1 MDFAKELKDQIDI
14 ARVVSDYVR
23 LRRFGN
29 RYSGLCPFHNE
40 KTPSFS
46 VYAEHRFFKCFGCD
60 AKGDVF
66 EFVMKIEGVTFW
78 EALKKLA
85 EQSGIPLPKQSAA
98 GDEKTK
104 LRAVIYEM
112 HEIAA
117 DHFKAN
123 LTGPDGSNV
132 RGYLKGRGVTQQAA
146 MNFRVGLADGSGRTL
161 LRIFEQRGYK
171 PEQMEASGLIG
182 KSEDGRLYD
191 RFRNRLMFPIQGET
205 GKIIAFGGRA
215 LDPDE
220 RAKYLNSP
228 ETEIYK
234 KSHVLYN
241 LNRAKQPA
249 MQLDRIV
256 LVEGYMDVIGA
267 TQAGVTEAVATCGTA
282 LTVEQIR
289 AMKRHSQNIHL
300 NFDPDAAGEKAA
312 ERSIKMLLEE
322 GMRVKVV
329 GLEGGLDPDEFC
341 KEHGP
346 ELYRE
351 RVSGAKTYFYWLA
364 DRARAKF
371 NLRDP
376 QGRND
381 VFQFLLPAIQALND
395 KIERVS
401 VANDLASYLG
411 VDSGY
416 VLEHFRKAAADRAER
431 SPAPPPPDPSR
442 ATDRILIPLLIAEP
456 EARERL
462 MGDIA
467 DIRALK
473 DGAAGTIYA
482 MIVALHQ
489 AGETIDFNSLHE
501 RLSEADQNLLGGLVL
516 EAATTPS
523 MEDGEACVEAL
534 RKDEVE
540 ARKRD
545 LKAQIRLAEREGRIQ
560 DVFELMRHLAEF

>member
-1 MDFAKELKDQIDI
+1 MDFAKQLKDQIDI
-14 ARVVSDYVR
+14 ARVVADYVR

-117 DHFKAN
+117 EHFWAN
-123 LTGPDGSNV
+123 LTSPEGTSV
-132 RGYLKGRGVTQQAA
+132 RGYLKQRGVTQQAA
-146 MNFRVGLADGSGRTL
+146 QNFRLGLSDGSGRTL
-161 LRIFEQRGYK
+161 LRILEQRGYK

-267 TQAGVTEAVATCGTA
+267 TQAGVAESVATCGTA

-329 GLEGGLDPDEFC
+329 QLEGGLDPDEFC

-346 ELYRE
+346 ELYRD

-371 NLRDP
+371 NMRDP

-395 KIERVS
+395 KLERVS

-416 VLEHFRKAAADRAER
+416 VLEHFRKSAADRAER
-431 SPAPPPPDPSR
+431 GPAAPPPDPSR
-442 ATDRILIPLLIAEP
+442 ATDRILLPLLVAEP
-456 EARERL
+456 EARDRL
-462 MGDIA
+462 MD
-467 DIRALK
+467 DIRTLRSLRE
-473 DGAAGTIYA
+473 GAAANIYA
-482 MIVALHQ
+482 SLVQLYE
-489 AGETIDFNSLHE
+489 AGENADFNALHE
-501 RLSEADQNLLGGLVL
+501 RLSPPDQNLLGAIVL

-523 MEDGEACVEAL
+523 LDDGLACVEAL
-534 RKDEVE
+534 RRDETE
-540 ARKRD
+540 AARRD

-560 DVFELMRHLAEF
+560 DVFELMRLLAEV

>member
-1 MDFAKELKDQIDI
+1 MDFAKELKEQIDI

-117 DHFKAN
+117 DHFKSN
-123 LTGPDGSNV
+123 LTGPDGSSV

-146 MNFRVGLADGSGRTL
+146 MNFRIGLADGSGRTL

-267 TQAGVTEAVATCGTA
+267 TQAGVAEAVATCGTA

-431 SPAPPPPDPSR
+431 SPAPAPPDPSR

-462 MGDIA
+462 IGDIA
-467 DIRALK
+467 DIRALR

-489 AGETIDFNSLHE
+489 AGENIDFNSLHE
-501 RLSEADQNLLGGLVL
+501 RLGEAEQNLLGSLVL
-516 EAATTPS
+516 EASTTPS

-534 RKDEVE
+534 RKDELE
-540 ARKRD
+540 ARKRE